1 MNKTLI
7 ALALAV
13 LSFAW
18 LGPLAGPALA
28 QSASPASPG
37 DLAARVSAIV
47 GRFPGETAA
56 ATTALA
62 AELVAL
68 GPGGLAR
75 TLALVLPPGGGN
87 DAKAR
92 FAASG
97 LAVHVTRAGA
107 ESERRMFAGA
117 LLSALATSGDKT
129 VAAFFMTQ
137 LQLCGRVE
145 TVKPLARY
153 LTDKDLAAPAA
164 AVLQTIG
171 GPEASRLLLKSLD
184 AAPLPAKLSI
194 VDALG
199 ALRNR
204 EAVKRILALTDGPD
218 EGLRRAARS
227 ALANIGDPSA
237 GPALAKVRVAASWNE
252 RAEAP
257 ALHLHFARRLKEAGR
272 SAEALE
278 AARAVIA
285 VYGRPDES
293 QTGADALSLVVSIL
307 GEKAFPDLVRAVKH
321 ASPALRAAALEHA
334 ARGTGAEAAL
344 WIKEA
349 EAAGPEVRAAIVGM
363 LARHRDPA
371 QVLDYLRRCL
381 GDEDKA
387 VRLAAIRT
395 PAPSGGRPADLFPLF
410 AGADAEE
417 AAALKAALLQ
427 FRADEIVP
435 FAARLIDATPHPGKA
450 ALIDLLA
457 EKGARA
463 EFGRVFALAVDPDP
477 ATRAA
482 ATAALAALS
491 GEGDLA
497 DLVGLLEKAAE
508 ADDVVNL
515 QNAVAAAARSNPD
528 PALRGAALLELLK
541 AAAPASKAVILRVLP
556 KVGGGKA
563 LSAAVAETTNTDG
576 QVQTAAVYALSQ
588 WPDDAAAAELRR
600 IAVTTGSKRF
610 RLMAVEGY
618 VRLVGRANM
627 TGARK
632 VALFEDLLA
641 QPFDDADKKLAVAGA
656 AAVREPEAL
665 RLVGRFVDHPVLGE
679 TAAAGL
685 LELASEQA
693 PHERWLSGHE
703 AYSLL
708 RRVQAKA
715 AADPAEYGRIDA
727 LIAERLRQGGFVP
740 LFDGRSLAGWKGLV
754 ADPPARAKMTAQERT
769 AAQAAADER
778 MRAHWRVIDG
788 ALVFDGGG
796 ESLCTA
802 SDYGDFELLVD
813 WKIGQGGDSGLYLRG
828 SPQVQIWDPA
838 ANPVGSG
845 GLYNNQ
851 RGPSKPSEKADRPVG
866 EWNSFRVVMI
876 GERVSVYLND
886 KFVVDNVV
894 LENYWERDKPIYPT
908 GQIELQAHG
917 NPLWFKNVYIRE
929 IPRDG
934 AAPSIT
940 AAELDEG
947 FVPLFN
953 GRDLDGWTG
962 DTKGYAAENG
972 KIVIRPELA
981 SGNLYTAKEY
991 ADFTLRFE
999 FKLTP
1004 AANNGLGVRA
1014 PLEGDAAYAGMEIQ
1028 ILEDGSPVYWGL
1040 RPYQYHGSVYGVV
1053 PARRGVLRP
1062 AGEWNAEEVTV
1073 KGRRVTVAVN
1083 GVTIVDADLDQA
1095 SAGGTIDGNEHSGLK
1110 RASGHIGFLGH
1121 GAVLEFRDIRIK
1133 ELRPEK

>member
-1 MNKTLI
+1 MRRPI
-7 ALALAV
+7 AVLALAA
-13 LSFAW
+13 LAI
-18 LGPLAGPALA
+18 GLAGAVI
-28 QSASPASPG
+28 SPAFARSGSPAPPD
-37 DLAARVSAIV
+37 DLGSRVASIV
-47 GRFPGETAA
+47 GRFPGDSAA

-68 GPGGLAR
+68 GPAGLAR
-75 TLALVLPPGGGN
+75 TLALVLPPDEGN

-92 FAASG
+92 FAVNG

-107 ESERRMFAGA
+107 EAERLVFAKA
-117 LLSALATSGDKT
+117 LLAALATSRDRT
-129 VAAFFMTQ
+129 VASFFMTQ
-137 LQLCGRVE
+137 LQLCGRAE
-145 TVKPLARY
+145 AIQPLARY
-153 LTDKDLAAPAA
+153 LTDKDLAAPAS
-164 AVLQTIG
+164 AVLQAVG
-171 GPEASRLLLKSLD
+171 GPEAVRALLKALDTAPPAARLSL
-184 AAPLPAKLSI
+184 
-194 VDALG
+194 VGALG
-199 ALRNR
+199 ALRGR
-204 EAVKRILALTDGPD
+204 EAVRKLLPLTDSPD
-218 EGLRRAARS
+218 EGLRRAARA
-227 ALANIGDPSA
+227 ALAEIGDPLA
-237 GPALAKVRVAASWNE
+237 APALAKVRVAASWNE

-257 ALHLHFARRLKEAGR
+257 ALYLRFARRLKEGGR
-272 SAEALE
+272 TAEALE
-278 AARAVIA
+278 AARAVLA
-285 VYGRPDES
+285 AYGRPNES
-293 QTGADALSLVVSIL
+293 QTGAEALTLIVSIL
-307 GEKAFPDLVRAVKH
+307 GEKAFPDLVRAVKGP
-321 ASPALRAAALEHA
+321 SPALRAAALEFA
-334 ARGTGAEAAL
+334 ALGTGEEAAL
-344 WIKEA
+344 WVEEA

-363 LARHRDPA
+363 LGRHRDPA
-371 QVLDYLRRCL
+371 QVLGYLRECL
-381 GDEDKA
+381 GDADKA

-395 PAPSGGRPADLFPLF
+395 PAPRGGRPADFFPLL

-427 FRADEIVP
+427 FRADEVVP
-435 FAARLIDATPHPGKA
+435 FAARLIGTTPHPGKA

-457 EKGARA
+457 EKGARG
-463 EFGRVFALAVDPDP
+463 EFGRVFALAGDPDP
-477 ATRAA
+477 ATRAS

-508 ADDVVNL
+508 AEDVVNL

-528 PALRGAALLELLK
+528 PALRGAALVELLR
-541 AAAPASKAVILRVLP
+541 AAPPARKAVILRVLP
-556 KVGGGKA
+556 RVAGAKA
-563 LSAAVAETTNTDG
+563 LSAAVAGTEDPDG

-588 WPDDAAAAELRR
+588 WPDYAAAADLRR
-600 IAVTTGSKRF
+600 IAATTGSKRF

-618 VRLVGRANM
+618 VRLIGRAGM

-632 VALFEDLLA
+632 AALFEDLLA

-656 AAVREPEAL
+656 ASVREPEAL
-665 RLVGRFVDHPVLGE
+665 RLVGRFIDHPVLGE

-715 AADPAEYGRIDA
+715 AGDPAEYARIDA

-754 ADPPARAKMTAQERT
+754 SDPPARAKMTPQELA

-778 MRAHWRVIDG
+778 MRAHWRVVDG

-802 SDYGDFELLVD
+802 ADYGDFELLVD
-813 WKIGQGGDSGLYLRG
+813 WKIDRGGDSGLYLRG

-851 RGPSKPSEKADRPVG
+851 KGPSKPSEKADRPVG

-876 GERVSVYLND
+876 GDRVSVYLND
-886 KFVVDNVV
+886 RFVVDNVV
-894 LENYWERDKPIYPT
+894 LENYWERDKPIYPS
-908 GQIELQAHG
+908 GPIELQAHG
-917 NPLWFKNVYIRE
+917 NPLWFRNVYIRE
-929 IPRDG
+929 IPRDE
-934 AAPSIT
+934 AVPSIA

-947 FVPLFN
+947 FTPLFN

-981 SGNLYTAKEY
+981 SGNLYTAGEY
-991 ADFTLRFE
+991 SDFTLRFE

-1004 AANNGLGVRA
+1004 AANNGLGIRA
-1014 PLEGDAAYAGMEIQ
+1014 PLEGDAAYAGMELQ

-1073 KGRRVTVAVN
+1073 KGRRVAVAVN

-1095 SAGGTIDGNEHSGLK
+1095 SAGGTIDGNEHPGLK
-1110 RASGHIGFLGH
+1110 RTSGHIGFLGH
-1121 GAVLEFRDIRIK
+1121 GAVLEFRNIRLK
-1133 ELRPEK
+1133 ELK